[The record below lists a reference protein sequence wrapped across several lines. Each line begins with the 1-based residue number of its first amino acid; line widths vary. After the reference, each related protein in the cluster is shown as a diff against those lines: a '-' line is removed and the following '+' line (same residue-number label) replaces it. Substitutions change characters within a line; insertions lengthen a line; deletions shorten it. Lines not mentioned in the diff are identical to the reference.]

1 KKYALT
7 VNTEGEGSVTEKV
20 IKAGVATDYN
30 SGTVVEL
37 TAVPEGEWL
46 FVEWTGDLTGSENPK
61 EITIDKAKTV
71 TAVFVKKQYP
81 LTIEIEGEGTVSEKV
96 IKQGLATDYNSG
108 TIVELTAEP
117 TGDWEFVEWTGD
129 ITSTENPVQ
138 ITIDGPKTVKVKF
151 VREYNYLTSWDIIKH
166 YNESIIKFSDLGYDP
181 YQYCGYD
188 TTTAAG
194 DYNKD
199 GYIDFLIAPQ
209 CHDDQINRQPPIK
222 IYLNDKN
229 GNFYQSD
236 IEIENN
242 IGTLSGTRTTIV
254 GDYNGDSISD
264 VFFVSHDGHDGP
276 LGSHAG
282 GFPSILLSDGS
293 KFVYKDI
300 NLPRCWLNDASSADI
315 DLDGDLDII
324 YGGGCYGLLENDG
337 NGNFTH
343 TKNFILNYDNRGI
356 GVVNLMD
363 MNDDE
368 YPDLIWRTAIQQFII
383 LSNNGIFDFNNSIE
397 IPAPGTPGKDQD
409 DDPNKDGIQMLD
421 VNDRVVF
428 DIDNDGD
435 YDIITASI
443 PHNPN
448 NLPDLGGGYY
458 YNIMINNNLEFTD
471 VTQTYF
477 DEPFEPRYVEW
488 LRINDFDKDGYL
500 ELYENQKNDNWWA
513 RRWNGSKFEK
523 LN

>member
-1 KKYALT
+1 MKKLFSFLLIVVLISCSKDPET
-7 VNTEGEGSVTEKV
+7 V
-20 IKAGVATDYN
+20 
-30 SGTVVEL
+30 
-37 TAVPEGEWL
+37 
-46 FVEWTGDLTGSENPK
+46 
-61 EITIDKAKTV
+61 KAK
-71 TAVFVKKQYP
+71 FM
-81 LTIEIEGEGTVSEKV
+81 
-96 IKQGLATDYNSG
+96 
-108 TIVELTAEP
+108 
-117 TGDWEFVEWTGD
+117 
-129 ITSTENPVQ
+129 
-138 ITIDGPKTVKVKF
+138 
-151 VREYNYLTSWDIIKH
+151 REYNYLTSWDIIKH
-166 YNESIIKFSDLGYDP
+166 YNESVIKFSDLGYDP

-209 CHDDQINRQPPIK
+209 CHDDQIKRQPPIK
-222 IYLNDKN
+222 IYLNDKK
-229 GNFYQSD
+229 GNFYESD

-264 VFFVSHDGHDGP
+264 VFVSHDGHDGP

-282 GFPSILLSDGS
+282 GFPSILLSDGN

-368 YPDLIWRTAIQQFII
+368 YPDLIGELQ
-383 LSNNGIFDFNNSIE
+383 SNS
-397 IPAPGTPGKDQD
+397 
-409 DDPNKDGIQMLD
+409 L
-421 VNDRVVF
+421 
-428 DIDNDGD
+428 
-435 YDIITASI
+435 
-443 PHNPN
+443 
-448 NLPDLGGGYY
+448 
-458 YNIMINNNLEFTD
+458 
-471 VTQTYF
+471 
-477 DEPFEPRYVEW
+477 
-488 LRINDFDKDGYL
+488 
-500 ELYENQKNDNWWA
+500 
-513 RRWNGSKFEK
+513 
-523 LN
+523 

>member
-1 KKYALT
+1 
-7 VNTEGEGSVTEKV
+7 
-20 IKAGVATDYN
+20 
-30 SGTVVEL
+30 
-37 TAVPEGEWL
+37 
-46 FVEWTGDLTGSENPK
+46 
-61 EITIDKAKTV
+61 
-71 TAVFVKKQYP
+71 
-81 LTIEIEGEGTVSEKV
+81 
-96 IKQGLATDYNSG
+96 
-108 TIVELTAEP
+108 
-117 TGDWEFVEWTGD
+117 
-129 ITSTENPVQ
+129 
-138 ITIDGPKTVKVKF
+138 VKVKF
-151 VREYNYLTSWDIIKH
+151 MREYNYLTSWDIIKH

-199 GYIDFLIAPQ
+199 GYIDFLISPQ
-209 CHDDQINRQPPIK
+209 CHDDQIKRQPPIK

-229 GNFYQSD
+229 GNFYESG

-282 GFPSILLSDGS
+282 GFPSILLSDGN

-397 IPAPGTPGKDQD
+397 IPAPGTRGKDQD

-500 ELYENQKNDNWWA
+500 ELYENQKNDNWWV

-523 LN
+523 IN